1 MSGTVPPHHSNV
13 VHTVCQ
19 PTMSIRE
26 KVERI
31 GKFIIRT
38 VKTTARQIR
47 MIELIH
53 SLIKDIIVSTSTYF
67 FLTLVCRQRF
77 CTDTNS
83 QIVKWNWEP
92 LTK

>member
-1 MSGTVPPHHSNV
+1 MSGKEPPHRSSV
-13 VHTVCQ
+13 VDTMCQ

-26 KVERI
+26 KVERMV
-31 GKFIIRT
+31 KFIRT

-53 SLIKDIIVSTSTYF
+53 SLIKDIVSTSTYF

-83 QIVKWNWEP
+83 QIVQWNREP
-92 LTK
+92 LAK